1 MIKNHSK
8 NKAIVRKYRK
18 VKSIL
23 GKTLGLMFKS
33 KPESLIFVFSREK
46 IVPLHTF
53 FMKFPIDVLFL
64 NEDWKV
70 VELKEDFRPFQY
82 YRPKKKAMF
91 IIELPEGSILK
102 SKTKVGDI
110 ISFK

>member
-1 MIKNHSK
+1 
-8 NKAIVRKYRK
+8 
-18 VKSIL
+18 
-23 GKTLGLMFKS
+23 
-33 KPESLIFVFSREK
+33 
-46 IVPLHTF
+46 
-53 FMKFPIDVLFL
+53 MKFPIDVLFL

-70 VELKEDFRPFQY
+70 VEMKEDFKPFRY
-82 YRPKKKAMF
+82 HRPKKKAMF